1 MLNVMVIGGAT
12 IDVIASIETED
23 IECMTMTNATNSFL
37 MLEQGKKVE
46 ASRIDTQIGG
56 GATNAAVAMSR
67 LGATVSAL
75 LKLGNDM
82 DADRVLQRLEAEKIS
97 TDYVKKVASEQ
108 TGKSIIISSHDKNAG
123 VFVHRGANTTLSL
136 EDITPEIFAGI
147 DLVYVSTLSSTS
159 ADAFPDIVKRAKAAG
174 AFVAC
179 NPGIR
184 QIRNKKEQVLHA
196 LQHVDLVA
204 INKEEATAF
213 AEGLSCPQGSALPSL
228 NEAPKLIKNGLGEK
242 DAKVSLSFFGSRI
255 LNTGCPYVVVTNGSE
270 GAYLLSSEE
279 IVFVP
284 SVPVAVESTIGA
296 GDAFNS
302 TLAFA
307 MATNKGPEKSL
318 KMAAINGASVA
329 SMLDTQGGLL
339 NQDEMIKRLKQ
350 VEAQGTQRAQKFSFT
365 PSIC

>member
-23 IECMTMTNATNSFL
+23 IECLTMTNATNSFL

-75 LKLGNDM
+75 LKLGDDM
-82 DADRVLQRLEAEKIS
+82 DADRVLQRLKAENVSSKF
-97 TDYVKKVASEQ
+97 VQKVAGEQ
-108 TGKSIIISSHDKNAG
+108 TGKSIIISAHDKNAG
-123 VFVHRGANTTLSL
+123 VFVHRGANGTLSL
-136 EDITPEIFAGI
+136 DDLTPEVFQGA
-147 DLVYVSTLSSTS
+147 DLVYVSTLSSAS
-159 ADAFPDIVKRAKAAG
+159 ADVFPDIVRLAKEAG

-184 QIRNKKEQVLHA
+184 QIRNRKEQVLHA
-196 LQHVDLVA
+196 LQYVDLVA

-213 AEGLSCPQGSALPSL
+213 AEGLSCPQGRRLPDSAELPEL
-228 NEAPKLIKNGLGEK
+228 MRNGLGEK
-242 DAKVSLSFFGSRI
+242 DAKVSLSFLGDRI
-255 LNTGCPYVVVTNGSE
+255 LKTGCRFLAVTNGGE
-270 GAYLLSSEE
+270 GAYLVSKEE

-284 SVPVAVESTIGA
+284 SVPVRVESTIGA

-302 TLAFA
+302 TLALELSVGQNA
-307 MATNKGPEKSL
+307 ETSL
-318 KMAAINGASVA
+318 QMAALNGASVA
-329 SMLDTQGGLL
+329 SMLDTQGGLMGQ
-339 NQDEMIKRLKQ
+339 NEMALRLGELSDQ
-350 VEAQGTQRAQKFSFT
+350 QAQKFPFT
-365 PSIC
+365 PAIC